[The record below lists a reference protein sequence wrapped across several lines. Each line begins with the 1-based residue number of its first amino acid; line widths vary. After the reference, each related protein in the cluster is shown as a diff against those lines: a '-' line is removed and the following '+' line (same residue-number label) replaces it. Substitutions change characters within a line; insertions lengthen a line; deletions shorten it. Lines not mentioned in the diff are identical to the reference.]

1 MRRGRLARL
10 ARLASFALL
19 ALSLAAPAFAQ
30 APDSIEA
37 LKRKELEDINRRA
50 KENREKA
57 TQLKGKETQAVTQLR
72 RTERDLAVTRK
83 RLRTL
88 QNRQRSLDQQL
99 DVTRVNLER
108 SILSLEQ
115 QRQRL
120 GRRLRAL
127 YKSGSGSDLEFMLS
141 SNSFAQLLAR
151 WDFTVMVAEQDRVLL
166 EDYRG
171 RKDQVE
177 ADKQRL
183 EVNLTQVGRNAKNTN
198 QQNQK
203 LAELRSERAGTVKTI
218 QTQRQAYEAA
228 AVELEKTAKS
238 IRGLLATLERKR
250 REEADRA
257 KAAGRAPQPYAGDFA
272 KGQGQLDWPVRGS
285 VIGHFGNEVHPKWG
299 TITPN
304 NGIDIEAAI
313 GTPVHAVAKGRIEYL
328 SDDYGTYGQM
338 ILVNHGDGFYTMYGH
353 LSSIGVA
360 LGQEVAA
367 GAVIGQSGDSGS
379 LKGPVL
385 HFEVRKG
392 GAALDPMDWLN

>member
-1 MRRGRLARL
+1 VRFGARATRLARL
-10 ARLASFALL
+10 APLALL
-19 ALSLAAPAFAQ
+19 LIAAPLLAQ
-30 APDSIEA
+30 DSLET
-37 LKRKELEDINRRA
+37 LKRKELEEINRRA
-50 KENREKA
+50 RENREKA
-57 TQLKGKETQAVTQLR
+57 TQLKGKESQAVSQLR

-83 RLRTL
+83 RLKNL
-88 QNRQRSLDQQL
+88 QNRQRTLDAQL

-108 SILSLEQ
+108 SVLSLEQ
-115 QRQRL
+115 QRQL
-120 GRRLRAL
+120 LARRLRAL
-127 YKSGSGSDLEFMLS
+127 YKAGAGSDLEFMLS
-141 SNSFAQLLAR
+141 SSSFAQLLAR
-151 WDFTVMVAEQDRVLL
+151 WDFSVMVAEQDRVLL

-171 RKDQVE
+171 RKEQVE

-183 EVNLTQVGRNAKNTN
+183 EVNLTQVDRNAKKTD

-203 LAELRSERAGTVKTI
+203 LNALRTERAGNVKTI

-228 AVELEKTAKS
+228 AVELEKTARS
-238 IRGLLATLERKR
+238 IRNLLATLERKR
-250 REEADRA
+250 REEAERA

-272 KGQGQLDWPVRGS
+272 KGQGQLEWPLRGN
-285 VIGHFGNEVHPKWG
+285 VVGRFGNEVHPKWG
-299 TITPN
+299 TVTPN

-313 GTPVHAVAKGRIEYL
+313 GTPVRTVAKGRIEYT

-353 LSSIGVA
+353 LSSIGVTV
-360 LGQEVAA
+360 GQEVAA